1 MKKIIDY
8 LAKIFKSPAPA
19 APVAVEPV
27 EEFIAPEASAPPV
40 IEEEKPKKKKVYKTK
55 PKKESSK

>member
-1 MKKIIDY
+1 MKKIIAY
-8 LAKIFKSPAPA
+8 LSQIFKSPAPA

-40 IEEEKPKKKKVYKTK
+40 IEEEKPKKKKVV
-55 PKKESSK
+55 KKKVDK